1 MRGFIDY
8 FDDPRVVEI
17 MLNGDKSLWIERVGE
32 GMVDTGRRIEPVDA
46 ERFISIVLREQTDY
60 TKWRHQ
66 FFGNMSDNEIEADI
80 DDFVKSHPNAFE

>member
-32 GMVDTGRRIEPVDA
+32 GMIDTGRRIEPVDA
-46 ERFISIVLREQTDY
+46 ERFISIVSTVTQDKINKQKPYLSGEL
-60 TKWRHQ
+60 
-66 FFGNMSDNEIEADI
+66 
-80 DDFVKSHPNAFE
+80 P